1 MKFSDAPFCPNNR
14 EKFHPLQ
21 YWGFIVSTPLTSETD
36 HNCSKTVNKFW
47 SSTFEVED
55 VESVPIHKN
64 LCVCF
69 FYLVFWE
76 PIITLETKL
85 TMALAGCSGSCSAN
99 RWHTF
104 SVLLP
109 LFLAIKPKILL
120 HTHTHTRTT
129 MNKCTHMYKEHVYP
143 NTQLA
148 LLQNWDWDWLKEG
161 LTLQLCSRLVSICE
175 QISREVRT
183 THKNPTKK

>member
-1 MKFSDAPFCPNNR
+1 M
-14 EKFHPLQ
+14 FHLL
-21 YWGFIVSTPLTSETD
+21 STPSSSETD
-36 HNCSKTVNKFW
+36 HITVAKLNTFW

-55 VESVPIHKN
+55 VLSVDVTQFHPPES
-64 LCVCF
+64 VCF

-120 HTHTHTRTT
+120 HTHTHAQQWINVQGARLLKYTT
-129 MNKCTHMYKEHVYP
+129 STTSK
-143 NTQLA
+143 LR
-148 LLQNWDWDWLKEG
+148 LG

-175 QISREVRT
+175 QISRDVRT
-183 THKNPTKK
+183 SHKNPPQKIPNKHPKQFIKQLINKKKVKFLKP